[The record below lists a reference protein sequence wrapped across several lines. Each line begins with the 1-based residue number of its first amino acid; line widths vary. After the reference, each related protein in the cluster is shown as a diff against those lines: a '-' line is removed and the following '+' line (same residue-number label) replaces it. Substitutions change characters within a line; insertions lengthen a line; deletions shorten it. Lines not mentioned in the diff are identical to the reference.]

1 MLFFFGWKPNE
12 KYHLTSFFSPFVR
25 FLFFG
30 SFSLQWKCFVMF
42 MWEQKE
48 RERVRRDKER
58 DHDKKL
64 RERWNV
70 DRAAHS
76 LTHSSYTLSLSG
88 RKRKDHRDVL
98 TSATDRSLWG
108 RHTRVLLTR
117 RESDI
122 HLSVRGV
129 CLSLSCSCVWERER
143 VKTESGQPFL
153 VVVCSPERGRRME
166 GGMLKREEKK
176 KFQYLIKKIK
186 KEFKKKSP

>member
-1 MLFFFGWKPNE
+1 MLCHVHVGAK
-12 KYHLTSFFSPFVR
+12 R
-25 FLFFG
+25 
-30 SFSLQWKCFVMF
+30 
-42 MWEQKE
+42 E

-143 VKTESGQPFL
+143 EW
-153 VVVCSPERGRRME
+153 RRSRVNHFWLLSAHQSVE
-166 GGMLKREEKK
+166 EEWREECWREKRRRNW
-176 KFQYLIKKIK
+176 
-186 KEFKKKSP
+186 KSSEEISLYNVQDVKGKQQKGWNR

>member
-76 LTHSSYTLSLSG
+76 LTHSSYTLYLSG

-129 CLSLSCSCVWERER
+129 CLSLSCSCVCERER
-143 VKTESGQPFL
+143 ESEDGVGSTIFGCCL
-153 VVVCSPERGRRME
+153 LTRAWKKNGGRNVEERREEEIGSP
-166 GGMLKREEKK
+166 LKR
-176 KFQYLIKKIK
+176 YHSIT
-186 KEFKKKSP
+186 FKT